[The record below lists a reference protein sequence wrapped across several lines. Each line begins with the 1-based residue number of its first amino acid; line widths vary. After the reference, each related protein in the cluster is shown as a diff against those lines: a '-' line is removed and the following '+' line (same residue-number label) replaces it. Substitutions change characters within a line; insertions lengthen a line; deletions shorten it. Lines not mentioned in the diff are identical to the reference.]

1 MNPYSVYDGAI
12 GTTFFPGIAEMNFTG
27 TTDMLSTADPAEEG
41 FPPRSWFSSFLI
53 CFAAIL
59 SQILTIGG
67 NILVLLSFKVERRL
81 RKPSNYFLFSLA
93 VADLIIGLFSMP
105 VYSLYLLLRTW
116 PFGKF
121 VCDLWISIDYA
132 CSEVSVLNLIMISVD
147 RLWSVKSPA
156 KYRNKMNFRRA
167 LIMII
172 PTWVA
177 PTLLYFTSIMGWT
190 YITSTVDSRKPG
202 DCFVPFMV
210 DSPTF
215 MTVSTIFVYWIP
227 LMAMFIM
234 YVMIFQIIRNLA
246 KNKRR
251 ERDGTHRQQR
261 PGNPLP
267 HRSGPDRVCVIQP
280 LEPTV
285 LETEAHLGVTN
296 DGTTTTTASTNCSDS
311 HPIPSKPL
319 ILPGK
324 MPDIESE
331 TEPMEDTSSSSRK
344 NDTSGYPRDYQKAV
358 LKPVE
363 VKRDTKSGKF
373 KSGMLSRRTKRR
385 KSQRGE
391 RQSRSERKATRTLT
405 FILGAFFVTWSPY
418 STIVII
424 LAWHKI
430 DALSRFYHFSY
441 YLCYI
446 NSTVNP
452 LCYAFANELFRNTFY
467 KILSGRACKS

>member
-1 MNPYSVYDGAI
+1 MNS
-12 GTTFFPGIAEMNFTG
+12 TW
-27 TTDMLSTADPAEEG
+27 TTDILTTEDVESE
-41 FPPRSWFSSFLI
+41 FSRSWFSSFLI
-53 CFAAIL
+53 CCAAIL

-105 VYSLYLLLRTW
+105 VYSLYLLLQTW
-116 PFGKF
+116 PFGTF

-156 KYRNKMNFRRA
+156 KYRNKMNLRRA

-177 PTLLYFTSIMGWT
+177 PILLYFPSIMGWT
-190 YITSTVDSRKPG
+190 YITGTEDPRQPG
-202 DCFVPFMV
+202 HCFVPFMEN
-210 DSPTF
+210 SPVF
-215 MTVSTIFVYWIP
+215 MTVSTVLVYWIP
-227 LMAMFIM
+227 LAAMFSM

-246 KNKRR
+246 KNKQ
-251 ERDGTHRQQR
+251 RDRDATQRQR

-285 LETEAHLGVTN
+285 LETEAHMGVTN
-296 DGTTTTTASTNCSDS
+296 DGTTTTTASTNCSEAL
-311 HPIPSKPL
+311 PAKPL
-319 ILPGK
+319 SLPGK

-344 NDTSGYPRDYQKAV
+344 NDAASGYPRDYQKAV

-363 VKRDTKSGKF
+363 VKRDSKSGKF

-391 RQSRSERKATRTLT
+391 RQSKSERKATRTLT

-418 STIVII
+418 STIVIV
-424 LAWHKI
+424 LAWYNTGN
-430 DALSRFYHFSY
+430 LTRFYHFSY

-467 KILSGRACKS
+467 KILSGKACKS

>member
-1 MNPYSVYDGAI
+1 MPYPYANDGGFHPTNANEI
-12 GTTFFPGIAEMNFTG
+12 WM
-27 TTDMLSTADPAEEG
+27 TTDMNSSIATTLEPDESS
-41 FPPRSWFSSFLI
+41 RSWFSSFLI
-53 CFAAIL
+53 CCAAVI

-93 VADLIIGLFSMP
+93 LADLIIGLFSMP
-105 VYSLYLLLRTW
+105 VYSLYLLLGAW
-116 PFGKF
+116 PFGLF

-132 CSEVSVLNLIMISVD
+132 CSEVSVLNLIMISID

-167 LIMII
+167 VIMIV

-177 PTLLYFTSIMGWT
+177 PTALYFTSIMGWT
-190 YITSTVDSRKPG
+190 LITGSEDDRSPTVCS
-202 DCFVPFMV
+202 VPFMQ
-210 DSPTF
+210 DSPVF

-227 LMAMFIM
+227 LSAMFIM
-234 YVMIFQIIRNLA
+234 YIMIFRIIRSLA
-246 KNKRR
+246 KNKKR
-251 ERDGTHRQQR
+251 ETTQRQR
-261 PGNPLP
+261 TAGNSLP

-285 LETEAHLGVTN
+285 IETEANLGVTY
-296 DGTTTTTASTNCSDS
+296 DGTTTTTASTNCSDTL
-311 HPIPSKPL
+311 PPKPL
-319 ILPGK
+319 SLPGK

-331 TEPMEDTSSSSRK
+331 TEPMEDTSSSSRRG
-344 NDTSGYPRDYQKAV
+344 NDTSSYPREYQKAV

-363 VKRDTKSGKF
+363 VKRDKKSGKF

-385 KSQRGE
+385 RSQRGE
-391 RQSRSERKATRTLT
+391 RQSKSERKATRTLT
-405 FILGAFFVTWSPY
+405 FILGAFFITWSPY
-418 STIVII
+418 STIVIV
-424 LAWHKI
+424 
-430 DALSRFYHFSY
+430 LSWYKSPHLTMLYQFSY

-467 KILSGRACKS
+467 KILSGKVCKN